1 MPDADPK
8 ALLLRMHRGDESAAE
23 ALWAGFA
30 PRLTA
35 YARALLPSGCEW
47 AAEDV
52 VQSVFVQVLRMR
64 RSALRGVRDGGAF
77 LFRMTRNGAI
87 NHGRGEVR
95 EQARRRAAERAGGG
109 STAEPDLDGVL
120 GLIEGL
126 PYEQRQVLLL
136 RYVGGLTID
145 QIAEAL
151 GVNRNTVASR
161 GRLGVQRLRKE
172 MASEKQ
178 EARDG

>member
-1 MPDADPK
+1 MQ
-8 ALLLRMHRGDESAAE
+8 
-23 ALWAGFA
+23 
-30 PRLTA
+30 
-35 YARALLPSGCEW
+35 RA
-47 AAEDV
+47 
-52 VQSVFVQVLRMR
+52 R
-64 RSALRGVRDGGAF
+64 RS
-77 LFRMTRNGAI
+77 
-87 NHGRGEVR
+87 
-95 EQARRRAAERAGGG
+95 
-109 STAEPDLDGVL
+109 
-120 GLIEGL
+120 LIEGL

-178 EARDG
+178 EVRDG